1 MIESLIG
8 SLIDTVLI
16 FALLIF
22 VISAVL
28 LYRRWRS
35 K

>member
-8 SLIDTVLI
+8 SLIDTFLI
-16 FALLIF
+16 FAVLIF

-28 LYRRWRS
+28 IYRRWRS

>member
-8 SLIDTVLI
+8 SLIDTILVFAVLI
-16 FALLIF
+16 FI
-22 VISAVL
+22 ISAVL
-28 LYRRWRS
+28 LYRRWRF